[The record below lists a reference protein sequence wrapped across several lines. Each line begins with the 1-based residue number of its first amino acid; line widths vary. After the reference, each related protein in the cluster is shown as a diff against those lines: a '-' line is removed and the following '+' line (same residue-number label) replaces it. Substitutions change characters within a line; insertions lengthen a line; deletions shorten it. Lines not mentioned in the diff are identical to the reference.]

1 MRLAMIGLGRMGTNV
16 AERLLQ
22 AGHEVVAYN
31 RTRAKT
37 DEVVKEGAVGAY
49 SLPEVIEKLPHRM
62 DARGDGLW
70 KNRLKVGIRS
80 SRPWSK
86 G

>member
-1 MRLAMIGLGRMGTNV
+1 MIGLGRMGMNMG
-16 AERLLQ
+16 ERLLQ
-22 AGHEVVAYN
+22 AGREVVAYC

-37 DEVVKEGAVGAY
+37 GEVVKEGAVGAY
-49 SLPEVIEKLPHRM
+49 SPPEVIEKLHHRM
-62 DARGDGLW
+62 KSRGDGLW
-70 KNRLKVGIRS
+70 KNRLEVGIRS